1 MVPPPQVPR
10 KAGSK
15 KRLDPPLPSGELAPE
30 NVSLLLWEK
39 EEALWE
45 FCDLG
50 YFCGGPQARRRAP
63 AQASADG

>member
-1 MVPPPQVPR
+1 MSPTQVPR

-15 KRLDPPLPSGELAPE
+15 KRLDPPSGELAAE

-50 YFCGGPQARRRAP
+50 YFGGGPQARRGAP
-63 AQASADG
+63 APASAAR